1 MWQTLAKARSDES
14 RTDVMKNNAMQ
25 RATNA
30 FNEKASHELS
40 GLVEN
45 GHVEVGLEG
54 ALKERVGGAV
64 RAFTPIVNTE
74 TVTVFSQQGVV
85 RESSDDNQS
94 RVIGHVGF
102 GARWMPFVASDLL
115 LGANLFFDQD
125 LTRNHRRVSLG
136 GELADADLMLSA
148 NVYQHVSGWRSSED
162 FASDYVEERAADG
175 WDVRARYKVP
185 YVEHLTLM
193 GSYERW
199 RGDHVAALG
208 ASDSIGKNPS
218 AYQIGLEYRP
228 VPALLFSASQQW
240 DSVNEKSTRIGVAMN
255 VPISADWA
263 QAFKPYEERSNFNA
277 DAFRFSFVDRNYTMP
292 LAYRSKPGH
301 YRIVSCD
308 ASGPNEFCVRVTDG
322 FEEPVSSAPV
332 LIEPGSRCVSLDQP
346 ENAYSTNEHGL
357 AYFSVLSSCKAQS
370 SVKVSVGQS
379 SVVLP
384 IVITSVTWAL
394 SASPKEISE
403 NGESK
408 FILSTGEHAVAG
420 VPVEWD
426 LEGAGRLTN
435 LSGKTDSNGRAQAL
449 FRPYPNAMGEYVVK
463 VTAKV
468 DGERFTDVVRVKAPQ
483 TKRELTVEPEVIR
496 SSSIAKAVVT
506 GLQPDAEVEWTLPE
520 HAGLRLSGSK
530 GDANA
535 RLLLKTKADDSGTAT
550 CFIRES
556 EENTSTSKTTL
567 AVQIVASKETLTK
580 VLTVVHEDGGIDG
593 GAGGATRLRLS
604 STKTSMPYDA
614 LSGAQTVTLTLTG
627 GQRGAKVSW
636 QAENATLSASETTF
650 EKCGGRGCTTSVV
663 VTGVTPYAGT
673 AIVTATSG
681 HASTSY
687 TIDYRNYDQGVLRPE
702 METSEMPYG
711 QSFDLTVTGVMPDS
725 EVFWYPS
732 ADSKPAASTSR
743 ADASGRA
750 SMTYGAVTNAD
761 IATQNVRAKYMRNA
775 NESKDVSIDIPM
787 EDWTKNVTLTANQDY
802 LVKDETLVFT
812 LAGGREGGSVE
823 WLVNGYGTIKDKTTK
838 IAADGTATLKLQ
850 GSSPWSGVTVVTA
863 VVRKT
868 NSVSR
873 DVQLVEYRYVYCE
886 RCFYGDEAMTPA
898 QEVLEK
904 ATAIARAAF
913 PATCTAPQVERT
925 EVKCDEELVS
935 NNDHGCVIGE
945 KTTERVNGEYSL
957 TQDPCSDGDV
967 LIGQHTCGTSS
978 YLAIQVKGFKST
990 RISLG
995 YTLRNI
1001 AHRTNSS
1008 CTADYEWTKRECSG
1022 PTCTAKLG
1030 ARVYY
1035 NGYMTGSMRL
1045 TLTYVN
1051 ESYYLKDEWVDHC
1064 ASIREKV
1071 QDSTTENAS

>member
-30 FNEKASHELS
+30 FNEKASRELS

-45 GHVEVGLEG
+45 GHVEVGLED

-357 AYFSVLSSCKAQS
+357 AYFSVLSS
-370 SVKVSVGQS
+370 
-379 SVVLP
+379 
-384 IVITSVTWAL
+384 
-394 SASPKEISE
+394 
-403 NGESK
+403 
-408 FILSTGEHAVAG
+408 
-420 VPVEWD
+420 
-426 LEGAGRLTN
+426 
-435 LSGKTDSNGRAQAL
+435 
-449 FRPYPNAMGEYVVK
+449 
-463 VTAKV
+463 
-468 DGERFTDVVRVKAPQ
+468 
-483 TKRELTVEPEVIR
+483 
-496 SSSIAKAVVT
+496 
-506 GLQPDAEVEWTLPE
+506 
-520 HAGLRLSGSK
+520 
-530 GDANA
+530 
-535 RLLLKTKADDSGTAT
+535 
-550 CFIRES
+550 
-556 EENTSTSKTTL
+556 
-567 AVQIVASKETLTK
+567 
-580 VLTVVHEDGGIDG
+580 
-593 GAGGATRLRLS
+593 
-604 STKTSMPYDA
+604 
-614 LSGAQTVTLTLTG
+614 
-627 GQRGAKVSW
+627 
-636 QAENATLSASETTF
+636 
-650 EKCGGRGCTTSVV
+650 
-663 VTGVTPYAGT
+663 
-673 AIVTATSG
+673 
-681 HASTSY
+681 
-687 TIDYRNYDQGVLRPE
+687 
-702 METSEMPYG
+702 
-711 QSFDLTVTGVMPDS
+711 
-725 EVFWYPS
+725 
-732 ADSKPAASTSR
+732 
-743 ADASGRA
+743 
-750 SMTYGAVTNAD
+750 
-761 IATQNVRAKYMRNA
+761 
-775 NESKDVSIDIPM
+775 
-787 EDWTKNVTLTANQDY
+787 
-802 LVKDETLVFT
+802 
-812 LAGGREGGSVE
+812 
-823 WLVNGYGTIKDKTTK
+823 
-838 IAADGTATLKLQ
+838 
-850 GSSPWSGVTVVTA
+850 
-863 VVRKT
+863 
-868 NSVSR
+868 
-873 DVQLVEYRYVYCE
+873 
-886 RCFYGDEAMTPA
+886 
-898 QEVLEK
+898 
-904 ATAIARAAF
+904 
-913 PATCTAPQVERT
+913 
-925 EVKCDEELVS
+925 
-935 NNDHGCVIGE
+935 
-945 KTTERVNGEYSL
+945 
-957 TQDPCSDGDV
+957 
-967 LIGQHTCGTSS
+967 
-978 YLAIQVKGFKST
+978 
-990 RISLG
+990 
-995 YTLRNI
+995 
-1001 AHRTNSS
+1001 
-1008 CTADYEWTKRECSG
+1008 
-1022 PTCTAKLG
+1022 
-1030 ARVYY
+1030 
-1035 NGYMTGSMRL
+1035 
-1045 TLTYVN
+1045 
-1051 ESYYLKDEWVDHC
+1051 
-1064 ASIREKV
+1064 
-1071 QDSTTENAS
+1071 